1 MAEFLMPSL
10 GADMTEG
17 TVTRWLVKPGDR
29 VRRGDIVV
37 EIETDKANMEVE
49 IFESGT
55 IEKILVPE
63 GERVAVGTPL
73 ALLAPAAVAAAE
85 LAPPPR
91 QPAPAAAPPP
101 REAPPPAPAPPPQVR
116 ATPTA
121 RILARELGIHLASVP
136 GTGVGGAVTRADV
149 EHAAARRA
157 PTPPK
162 PPAPAAP
169 APRRLL
175 VSPRARRIAQER
187 GIDLSTV
194 RGTGPGGAIT
204 AADLDHLAPP
214 PPAAPTPAP
223 ALPAPAAP
231 PGVQS
236 RKPITALMERSN
248 REIPHYYLG
257 IDVDMSRALAWLR
270 EENRRRPVAERIL
283 YSALLLKATA
293 LAAHDVP
300 EVNGYYTANGFEP
313 SSMVNLGVAISL
325 RQGGLVAPAILDAS
339 NKPLGDLMR
348 ELAGLVKRARAGR
361 LRASEMASSTLTVT
375 NLGELGVDFVYG
387 VIYPPQVALVGF
399 GKVIEKPWAEGGM
412 LGVRP
417 VITATVAADHRVSD
431 GHRGG
436 IFLATV
442 NRLLQEPEHL

>member
-17 TVTRWLVKPGDR
+17 TVTRWLVKPGDQ

-37 EIETDKANMEVE
+37 EIETDKADMEVE
-49 IFESGT
+49 IFETGT
-55 IEKILVPE
+55 IDTLLVPE

-73 ALLAPAAVAAAE
+73 AVVAAVGAALPPPPAAPA
-85 LAPPPR
+85 
-91 QPAPAAAPPP
+91 
-101 REAPPPAPAPPPQVR
+101 EAPPALPPVVPAPGPVARVTPAVR

-121 RILARELGIHLASVP
+121 RVLARELGIDLAAIP
-136 GTGVGGAVTRADV
+136 GSGVGGAVTRSDV
-149 EHAAARRA
+149 EHAAARAA
-157 PTPPK
+157 PTPPAQ
-162 PPAPAAP
+162 PVQAAP
-169 APRRLL
+169 ARRRLL

-187 GIDLSTV
+187 GIDLETV
-194 RGTGPGGAIT
+194 KGTGPGGSIT
-204 AADLDHLAPP
+204 AADLDHLA
-214 PPAAPTPAP
+214 AA
-223 ALPAPAAP
+223 PAPAAAP
-231 PGVQS
+231 EPTPEAAKRAQS
-236 RKPITALMERSN
+236 RRPISALMERSN

-257 IDVDMSRALAWLR
+257 VDVDMSRALAWLR
-270 EENRRRPVAERIL
+270 EENRRRSVTDRIL
-283 YSALLLKATA
+283 YSTLLLKATA

-300 EVNGYYTANGFEP
+300 EMNGYYTEGAFEP
-313 SSMVNLGVAISL
+313 STAVNLGVAISL

-348 ELAGLVKRARAGR
+348 ELADLVKRARAGR

-375 NLGELGVDFVYG
+375 NLGEQGVDFVYG

-399 GKVIEKPWAEGGM
+399 GKVVEKPWAEGGM

>member
-1 MAEFLMPSL
+1 MPSL

-17 TVTRWLVKPGDR
+17 TVTRWLVKPGDQ
-29 VRRGDIVV
+29 VHRGDIVV
-37 EIETDKANMEVE
+37 EIETDKADMEVE
-49 IFESGT
+49 IFETGT
-55 IEKILVPE
+55 IEKLLVPQ

-73 ALLAPAAVAAAE
+73 AIVATVGAAI
-85 LAPPPR
+85 
-91 QPAPAAAPPP
+91 
-101 REAPPPAPAPPPQVR
+101 PAPPAKTPETPRPVPPRAAVPLPEPVTPTAAPVR

-121 RILARELGIHLASVP
+121 RVLARELGIDLAAIP
-136 GTGVGGAVTRADV
+136 GSGVGGAVTRSDV
-149 EHAAARRA
+149 EHAAAR
-157 PTPPK
+157 
-162 PPAPAAP
+162 AAP
-169 APRRLL
+169 IPPPQPVQAAPPPRRLL

-187 GIDLSTV
+187 GIDLATV
-194 RGTGPGGAIT
+194 KGTGPGGSIT
-204 AADLDHLAPP
+204 AADLDHVAV
-214 PPAAPTPAP
+214 A
-223 ALPAPAAP
+223 PAPAAAP
-231 PGVQS
+231 EPTPEALKRAQS
-236 RKPITALMERSN
+236 RRPISGLMERSN

-257 IDVDMSRALAWLR
+257 VDVDMSRALAWLR
-270 EENRRRPVAERIL
+270 EENRRRSVTDRIL

-300 EVNGYYTANGFEP
+300 EMNGYYSDGAFEP
-313 SSMVNLGVAISL
+313 STAVNLGVAISL
-325 RQGGLVAPAILDAS
+325 RQGGLVAPAIMDAS
-339 NKPLGDLMR
+339 TKPLGDLMR
-348 ELAGLVKRARAGR
+348 ELADLVKRARAGR

-436 IFLATV
+436 TFLATV

>member
-1 MAEFLMPSL
+1 MPSL

-17 TVTRWLVKPGDR
+17 TVTRWLVKPGDQ

-37 EIETDKANMEVE
+37 EIETDKADMEVE
-49 IFESGT
+49 IFETGT
-55 IEKILVPE
+55 IQTILVPQ

-73 ALLAPAAVAAAE
+73 AVVATAGAAV
-85 LAPPPR
+85 PT
-91 QPAPAAAPPP
+91 PAAAPA
-101 REAPPPAPAPPPQVR
+101 REAPPAPAVAPVLEPAAPGVR

-121 RILARELGIHLASVP
+121 KVLARERGIDLAAIP
-136 GTGVGGAVTRADV
+136 GTGVGGVVTRADV
-149 EHAAARRA
+149 EHAAVRQA
-157 PTPPK
+157 PTPPPL
-162 PPAPAAP
+162 PPVAAP
-169 APRRLL
+169 PPRRLL

-187 GIDLSTV
+187 GIELATV
-194 RGTGPGGAIT
+194 KGSGPGGSIT

-214 PPAAPTPAP
+214 STPAP
-223 ALPAPAAP
+223 VEAAPAPEAAKRA
-231 PGVQS
+231 QS
-236 RKPITALMERSN
+236 RRPISSLMERAN

-257 IDVDMSRALAWLR
+257 VDIDMSRALAWLR
-270 EENRRRPVAERIL
+270 EENRRRTVTDRIL

-300 EVNGYYTANGFEP
+300 EMNGYYNEGGFEP
-313 SSMVNLGVAISL
+313 SSTVNLGVAISL
-325 RQGGLVAPAILDAS
+325 RQGGLVAPAIMDAS

-348 ELAGLVKRARAGR
+348 ELADLVKRARAGR

-375 NLGELGVDFVYG
+375 NLGEQGVDFVYG

-399 GKVIEKPWAEGGM
+399 GKVIDKPWAENGM

-436 IFLATV
+436 IFLAIV

>member
-1 MAEFLMPSL
+1 MPSL

-17 TVTRWLVKPGDR
+17 TVTRWLVKPGDQ

-37 EIETDKANMEVE
+37 EIETDKADMEVE
-49 IFESGT
+49 VFESGT
-55 IEKILVPE
+55 IERILVPE
-63 GERVAVGTPL
+63 GERVPVGTPL
-73 ALLAPAAVAAAE
+73 AVIAATAPAGEPAA
-85 LAPPPR
+85 P
-91 QPAPAAAPPP
+91 AAPPP
-101 REAPPPAPAPPPQVR
+101 TPPPPPPVSIPEAAPVR

-121 RILARELGIHLASVP
+121 KVLARELGIDLASIP
-136 GTGVGGAVTRADV
+136 GTGVGGVVTRADV

-157 PTPPK
+157 PTPP
-162 PPAPAAP
+162 PPTAPAPP
-169 APRRLL
+169 PRRLL

-187 GIDLSTV
+187 GIDLATV
-194 RGTGPGGAIT
+194 RGTGPGGSIT
-204 AADLDHLAPP
+204 AADLDRLAPP
-214 PPAAPTPAP
+214 APPPV
-223 ALPAPAAP
+223 APAAP
-231 PGVQS
+231 AAPSPGEPARAQS
-236 RKPITALMERSN
+236 RKPIAALMERSN

-270 EENRRRPVAERIL
+270 EENRRRPVTERIL

-300 EVNGYYTANGFEP
+300 EVNGYYTERGFEP
-313 SSMVNLGVAISL
+313 SSTVNLGVAISL
-325 RQGGLVAPAILDAS
+325 RGGGLVAPAILDAS

-348 ELAGLVKRARAGR
+348 ELTGLVQRARAGR

-399 GKVIEKPWAEGGM
+399 GRVVEKPWAERGM

-417 VITATVAADHRVSD
+417 VITATLAADHRVSD

-436 IFLATV
+436 IFLATI

>member
-1 MAEFLMPSL
+1 MPSL

-17 TVTRWLVKPGDR
+17 TVTRWLVKPGDQ
-29 VRRGDIVV
+29 VHRGDIVV
-37 EIETDKANMEVE
+37 EIETDKADMEVE
-49 IFESGT
+49 IFETGT
-55 IEKILVPE
+55 IEKLLVPQ

-73 ALLAPAAVAAAE
+73 AVVATAGAAV
-85 LAPPPR
+85 
-91 QPAPAAAPPP
+91 PA
-101 REAPPPAPAPPPQVR
+101 PPAPAPETAPPAPPPVIPAPEPVAPVGPPVR

-121 RILARELGIHLASVP
+121 RVLARELGIDLAAIP
-136 GTGVGGAVTRADV
+136 GSGVGGAVTRSDV
-149 EHAAARRA
+149 EHAAARAA
-157 PTPPK
+157 PS
-162 PPAPAAP
+162 PPALPVQPAP
-169 APRRLL
+169 PPRRLL

-187 GIDLSTV
+187 GIDLAIV
-194 RGTGPGGAIT
+194 KGTGSGGSIT
-204 AADLDHLAPP
+204 AADLDHLVP
-214 PPAAPTPAP
+214 PPAGA
-223 ALPAPAAP
+223 PAPAAAP
-231 PGVQS
+231 EPTPEAAKRAQS
-236 RKPITALMERSN
+236 RRPISGLMERSN

-257 IDVDMSRALAWLR
+257 VDVDMSRALAWLR
-270 EENRRRPVAERIL
+270 EENRRRSVTDRIL

-300 EVNGYYTANGFEP
+300 EMNGYYNDGAFEP
-313 SSMVNLGVAISL
+313 STAVNLGVAISL
-325 RQGGLVAPAILDAS
+325 RQGGLVAPAIMDAS

-348 ELAGLVKRARAGR
+348 ELADLVKRARAGR

-375 NLGELGVDFVYG
+375 NLGEQGVDFVYG

-399 GKVIEKPWAEGGM
+399 GKVVDKPWAEGGM

>member
-85 LAPPPR
+85 PVPPPP
-91 QPAPAAAPPP
+91 QPAAAAAPPPPP

-121 RILARELGIHLASVP
+121 RVLARELGIDLASVP

-157 PTPPK
+157 PAPPQ
-162 PPAPAAP
+162 PSAPAAP
-169 APRRLL
+169 PSRRLL

-214 PPAAPTPAP
+214 PPAPVPSAPAP
-223 ALPAPAAP
+223 SAP

-270 EENRRRPVAERIL
+270 EENRRRPVADRIL

-313 SSMVNLGVAISL
+313 SSTVNLGVAISL

-348 ELAGLVKRARAGR
+348 ELADLVKRARAGR

-399 GKVIEKPWAEGGM
+399 GRIVEGRTPSM
-412 LGVRP
+412 ACSAYAPSSPPRLRP
-417 VITATVAADHRVSD
+417 TTA
-431 GHRGG
+431 
-436 IFLATV
+436 
-442 NRLLQEPEHL
+442 